1 MDPEAFRSDLDG
13 IPDALDDLA
22 DAVAAGDMRWP
33 IVDAPRR
40 LVLTGMGSSYFAA
53 EVCARRMRSAGIDAV
68 AEIASAQLGWPPSP
82 DTTLVAISATGASV
96 ETIDAIAPHC
106 PTSRVVALTNR
117 PASELSAQAHA
128 TIEMH
133 AGDESGGVACRSF
146 RNTIGALF
154 ALEAQLL
161 HNPPPVD
168 ALRRAADATAHL
180 LDTIDSWLP
189 EVLDVV
195 DHPDGVWFL
204 APAERLSSALQ
215 GALMVR
221 EGPRRRADGCETGD
235 WSHVDVYLTKTLDYR
250 AVVYPGSRYDAAAA
264 DWMQQRGSRSVA
276 IGAPFPGASC
286 IVAYP
291 GADDTAVALLT
302 EPLIA
307 ELIAASW
314 WVTSAR
320 E

>member
-13 IPDALDDLA
+13 IPGALDDLA
-22 DAVAAGDMRWP
+22 DAIAAGNMRWP
-33 IVDAPRR
+33 IDGVPRR

-53 EVCARRMRSAGIDAV
+53 DVCARRLRAGGVDAV
-68 AEIASAQLGWPPSP
+68 AEIASAQIGWPPSS
-82 DTTLVAISATGASV
+82 DTTVVAISATGASV
-96 ETIDAIAPHC
+96 ETLDAIAAHH
-106 PTSRVVALTNR
+106 PTSRVIALTNQ
-117 PASELSAQAHA
+117 PTSELSAQAHA

-133 AGDESGGVACRSF
+133 AGHERGGVACRSF
-146 RNTIGALF
+146 RNTIGALL

-161 HNPPPVD
+161 QTPSPVVT
-168 ALRRAADATAHL
+168 LRRAAEATAHL
-180 LDTIDSWLP
+180 LATVDSWLP
-189 EVLDVV
+189 EVLEAV

-250 AVVYPGSRYDAAAA
+250 AVVYVGSRYDAAAA
-264 DWMQQRGSRSVA
+264 EWMNQRGSRSVA
-276 IGAPFPGASC
+276 IGGPFPGANC
-286 IVAYP
+286 IVSYP
-291 GADDTAVALLT
+291 GADDTAVAVLV

-314 WVTSAR
+314 WVAFHR
-320 E
+320 